1 MMACSTGE
9 SGVIDEKGGPM
20 TTAGHDHFP
29 DGPRDEARC
38 TSTPRR
44 GTTGG
49 LRSVGTA
56 LDVLEC
62 FAVDPE
68 LGVSDIARRLGVAK
82 STAHRVLTTLA
93 GRGFVEQEPN
103 GQYRLGLHLYELG
116 MLSHGRNGLRH
127 VALPVMQAIAE
138 QTGHT
143 VNLGVPDGADVVFVE
158 RIESVDGVRI
168 LGRSGR
174 RLPAHCTSSGIAIA
188 AHDREVDEARR
199 ASGFPPRSRGTLRR
213 VEDWQEALAEVHRR
227 GYAMLEEGSYAETS
241 SVAVPIRSQGS
252 AIGSISVFGPTPL
265 IQPDVRRVVPLLTA
279 AAARISR
286 LYEA

>member
-1 MMACSTGE
+1 MMTRFEGE
-9 SGVIDEKGGPM
+9 SEAIDEKREPM
-20 TTAGHDHFP
+20 TSAGQDLFP
-29 DGPRDEARC
+29 EGPRDEARC
-38 TSTPRR
+38 TSTPKR
-44 GTTGG
+44 GASGG

-93 GRGFVEQEPN
+93 SRGFVEQEPN

-127 VALPVMQAIAE
+127 VALPVMQTIAE
-138 QTGHT
+138 KTGHT
-143 VNLGVPDGADVVFVE
+143 VNLGVPDGADVIFVE
-158 RIESVDGVRI
+158 RIESVEGVRI
-168 LGRSGR
+168 LGHSGR

-188 AHDREVDEARR
+188 AHNREVDGARR
-199 ASGFPPRSRGTLRR
+199 AAGFPPRSRGTVRR

-227 GYAMLEEGSYAETS
+227 GYAMLEAGSYADTS

-252 AIGSISVFGPTPL
+252 AIGSISVFGPTQL

-286 LYEA
+286 LHEA

>member
-1 MMACSTGE
+1 
-9 SGVIDEKGGPM
+9 M
-20 TTAGHDHFP
+20 TTAGDDLFP
-29 DGPRDEARC
+29 ERPRDEARC

-44 GTTGG
+44 GATGG

-62 FAVDPE
+62 FAVDSE

-82 STAHRVLTTLA
+82 STVHRVLTTLIS
-93 GRGFVEQEPN
+93 RGFIEQEPN

-127 VALPVMQAIAE
+127 VALPVMQAVAE

-143 VNLGVPDGADVVFVE
+143 VNLGVPDGADVVFIE
-158 RIESVDGVRI
+158 RIESVEGVRI
-168 LGRSGR
+168 LGHSGR

-188 AHDREVDEARR
+188 AYNQEADRERR
-199 ASGFPPRSRGTLRR
+199 AAGFPPRSRGTVRR
-213 VEDWQEALAEVHRR
+213 VEDWQEALDEVHRR
-227 GYAMLEEGSYAETS
+227 GYAMMESGSYADTS

-265 IQPDVRRVVPLLTA
+265 VKPDIRGVVPLLTA
-279 AAARISR
+279 AAARIGR
-286 LYEA
+286 LHAAG